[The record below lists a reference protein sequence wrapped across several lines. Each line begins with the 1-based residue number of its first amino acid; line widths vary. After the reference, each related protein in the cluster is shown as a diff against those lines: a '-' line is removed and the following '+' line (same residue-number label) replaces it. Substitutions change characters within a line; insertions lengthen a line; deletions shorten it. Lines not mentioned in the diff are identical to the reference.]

1 MPPAAL
7 TPALAL
13 DLVRELSAD
22 VRAVLILSAGGE
34 RLAGPPELA
43 AAAQALAAA
52 AGDAPEAEAVTAD
65 GVVCL
70 ARDRTRVAIAVCGPF
85 AIPGVVRADLRAALA
100 GIEGGAVPPAPERP
114 RDGSAGD
121 PLQTAAEALI
131 SAVQRGFRA

>member
-1 MPPAAL
+1 MPPAL

-22 VRAVLILSAGGE
+22 VRAGLIFDARGD
-34 RLAGPPELA
+34 RLAGPPELVA
-43 AAAQALAAA
+43 AARALAAA
-52 AGDAPEAEAVTAD
+52 AGDVPEAEAVTAD

-70 ARDRTRVAIAVCGPF
+70 VRTTGHAGIAVCGAF

-100 GIEGGAVPPAPERP
+100 GIDGAPVPPAPG
-114 RDGSAGD
+114 GSRTGVAGD

-131 SAVQRGFRA
+131 SAVQRHFGA

>member
-1 MPPAAL
+1 MPPAL

-22 VRAVLILSAGGE
+22 VRAALVLSAAGE

-43 AAAQALAAA
+43 AAGRALAAA
-52 AGDAPEAEAVTAD
+52 AGDAPEAEARTAD

-85 AIPGVVRADLRAALA
+85 AIPAVVRADLRAALA
-100 GIEGGAVPPAPERP
+100 GIEGGSVPPAPVRP
-114 RDGSAGD
+114 RDGGAGD

>member
-1 MPPAAL
+1 P
-7 TPALAL
+7 
-13 DLVRELSAD
+13 S
-22 VRAVLILSAGGE
+22 
-34 RLAGPPELA
+34 ELA
-43 AAAQALAAA
+43 AAARALAGA
-52 AGDAPEAEAVTAD
+52 AGDAPEAEARTAD

-70 ARDRTRVAIAVCGPF
+70 ARGPAHVAIAVCGPF

-100 GIEGGAVPPAPERP
+100 GIEGAPVPRAPERP

>member
-1 MPPAAL
+1 MPPAL

-22 VRAVLILSAGGE
+22 VRAGLILDARGE
-34 RLAGPPELA
+34 RIAGPP
-43 AAAQALAAA
+43 ALAAA
-52 AGDAPEAEAVTAD
+52 GCALATAAGDEPEAEAVTGD

-70 ARDRTRVAIAVCGPF
+70 VRTPRHAGIAVCGAF

-100 GIEGGAVPPAPERP
+100 GIDGEAVPPAPGRP
-114 RDGSAGD
+114 RIGVAGD

-131 SAVQRGFRA
+131 SALQRGFAA

>member
-1 MPPAAL
+1 MSPAAL

-70 ARDRTRVAIAVCGPF
+70 AARPDARRDRRLRPVRDPRRGARRPARGTGGDRGRSGP
-85 AIPGVVRADLRAALA
+85 A
-100 GIEGGAVPPAPERP
+100 GA
-114 RDGSAGD
+114 
-121 PLQTAAEALI
+121 
-131 SAVQRGFRA
+131 